1 MSTIFL
7 WGRGNRAMASGTAP
21 VARAAVLGS
30 VFAGLF
36 SFVTHFSVAESAALH
51 HVVRPGENLSRI
63 AAAYDTTVEAL
74 VQLNQLRNPDR
85 IRVGQRLVV
94 REESLGADFWVH
106 VVGRGETLSEIA
118 ARYQVKTAD
127 LAAWNGIGNPNRI
140 VPGQELIIL
149 AQPIQHRVARGENI
163 TTIARKYGVTP
174 ASIAVFNGLENPNII
189 RVGQL
194 LTIPPTG
201 GAVSEVLARAHAL
214 EHRRVLDLWP
224 VQGPVSSRFGPRDGR
239 MHEGI
244 DIAVPHG
251 TPVKAVAAG
260 RVTYAD
266 WAGSYGILV
275 TIDHGGGIETRYAHN
290 SRVLVKPGDYVQA
303 GQVVARSGSTGR
315 STGPHVHFELRVDGQ
330 AVDPWPWL
338 P

>member
-1 MSTIFL
+1 MSRIFL
-7 WGRGNRAMASGTAP
+7 WGRGNRARATGSAP
-21 VARAAVLGS
+21 AARAAVLGS

-36 SFVTHFSVAESAALH
+36 SFTAHFAVVEGAVLH

-74 VQLNQLRNPDR
+74 IELNQLSNPDR
-85 IRVGQRLVV
+85 IRVGQRLIV
-94 REESLGADFWVH
+94 REEPLDADFWVH
-106 VVGRGETLSEIA
+106 VVSPGETLSEIA
-118 ARYQVKTAD
+118 ARYRVKTDD
-127 LAAWNGIGNPNRI
+127 LAAWNGIANPNRI
-140 VPGQELIIL
+140 VPGQELIVL
-149 AQPIQHRVARGENI
+149 AQPVQHRVERGENI

-174 ASIAVFNGLENPNII
+174 ASIVVLNRLEDPNLI

-201 GAVSEVLARAHAL
+201 GAVSEVLARTHSL
-214 EHRRVLDLWP
+214 ERRRVLDLWP

-251 TPVKAVAAG
+251 TPVRAVAAG

-290 SRVLVKPGDYVQA
+290 SRVLVRPGDYVQA